1 MSVEVPN
8 RRVSHPPGEASWP
21 HAERRGEVWHLRSTE
36 AVRQVLRHKDATT
49 QAGFSAELMP
59 DGVGESPILFMDGEE
74 HRTHRAKVGRFF
86 APRTV
91 ANRYRELMEDR
102 ADALVA
108 EALAAT
114 TFHLDR
120 LSLRYST
127 EVAAQ
132 VIGLT
137 NSRVDGMAKR
147 LERLFAQPNG
157 SPNSVGKEGRLQGL
171 WRAVRGHTPMLAFY
185 AADVRPA
192 ISARRKA
199 PAEDVISHL
208 LAEGYREPAI
218 LIECVTY
225 GAAGMATTRE
235 FISMAVLH
243 LLADANLRARYLAA
257 DEPERFEILHEILR
271 LEPIIGHL
279 YRRAARDVDISVD
292 GETLQIR
299 KGELIDLYVRQ
310 ANSDESTVGE
320 CALDLRPGRPL
331 PRGIGPEVM
340 SFGDGHHKCPGNRLA
355 IQETDILLSRLLRHD
370 LVVAHA
376 PVIDWDQLT
385 AGYSLRE
392 FVLTIPKPL
401 PVASAADR
409 DHRANATNSSS
420 RRSRPAPGT

>member
-1 MSVEVPN
+1 MSVAAPD
-8 RRVSHPPGEASWP
+8 RRVSHRPGEVSRP
-21 HAERRGEVWHLRSTE
+21 SAERRGEVWHLRSTE
-36 AVRQVLRHKDATT
+36 AVRQVLREKDATT

-59 DGVGESPILFMDGEE
+59 DGVGERPILFMDGEE
-74 HRTHRAKVGRFF
+74 HRKQRAKVARFF
-86 APRTV
+86 APKTV

-114 TFHLDR
+114 TFRLDH

-137 NSRVDGMAKR
+137 TSNVEGMAKR
-147 LERLFAQPNG
+147 LERLFAQPDWNPH
-157 SPNSVGKEGRLQGL
+157 SMGKEGRLKGL
-171 WRAVRGHTPMLAFY
+171 WRTIRGHTPMLAFY
-185 AADVRPA
+185 LVDVRPA
-192 ISARRKA
+192 IAARRKA
-199 PAEDVISHL
+199 PDEDVISHM
-208 LAEGYREPAI
+208 LAERYRDPAI

-243 LLADANLRARYLAA
+243 LLADANLRTRYLTAE
-257 DEPERFEILHEILR
+257 EPERFEILHEILR

-292 GETLQIR
+292 GETVHLR
-299 KGELIDLYVRQ
+299 EGELIDLYVRQ
-310 ANSDESTVGE
+310 ANTDESTVGE
-320 CALDLRPGRPL
+320 CPLDLRPGRPL

-340 SFGDGHHKCPGNRLA
+340 SFGDGPHKCPGNSLA
-355 IQETDILLSRLLRHD
+355 IQETDILLTRLLRND

-376 PVIDWDQLT
+376 PVIDWDELI

-392 FVLTIPKPL
+392 FVLTVPKPL
-401 PVASAADR
+401 PVTISD
-409 DHRANATNSSS
+409 
-420 RRSRPAPGT
+420 